1 MRQFIGNLLPSLV
14 ALAGA
19 VLVSAIIV
27 GVSGHSPLVAF
38 GALLSGAFGG
48 ADSLSEVAVKTC
60 PLLLTGLAVAVSF
73 QAGVWNIGAEGQLLM
88 GALAMA
94 ALGTRGAGIPG
105 PIGLTVCLAGATV
118 LGALWAAIAA
128 QPRLRRTV
136 NAVISATIPT

>member
-1 MRQFIGNLLPSLV
+1 MPRFIENLLPPFV

-19 VLVSAIIV
+19 AIVSGIIISI
-27 GVSGHSPLVAF
+27 SGHSPVTAF
-38 GALLSGAFGG
+38 SALADGAFGG

-94 ALGTRGAGIPG
+94 ALGTRGARIPAWL
-105 PIGLTVCLAGATV
+105 GLT
-118 LGALWAAIAA
+118 IY
-128 QPRLRRTV
+128 
-136 NAVISATIPT
+136 